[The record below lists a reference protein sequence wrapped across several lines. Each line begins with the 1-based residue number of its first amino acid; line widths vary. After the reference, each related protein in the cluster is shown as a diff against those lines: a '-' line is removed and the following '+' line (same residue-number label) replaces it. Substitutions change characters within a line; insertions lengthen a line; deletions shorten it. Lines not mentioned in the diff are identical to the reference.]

1 MSIDTSLSPLRDERF
16 GLVQAQHLLNRAG
29 FGGTPSQVKALATMG
44 VQQAVAMLVDYQ
56 SIDMSEVTTLQADA
70 DILRPPSAEEKL
82 MYVKARRDND
92 EKAQEQ
98 IRAER
103 IRRENEDRGQM
114 RSLEHGWLQRMVE
127 TPRPLEEKLTLLWH
141 GHFATNY
148 RTVRDSFLMYQQNQF
163 FRDNAAGN
171 FAQLARGI
179 IRDPA
184 MLRFLDNNTNRK
196 GRPNENLAREL
207 MELFTLG
214 EGQYSE
220 SDIKEGARALTGY
233 SYEDND
239 FVFNQ
244 RQHDAGA
251 KKILGQSGAFAG
263 DEFVDLLLKHPA
275 CARFIA
281 FKLYKH
287 FVMDVTDPRSLP
299 ASAQQVV
306 KELSDDLR
314 RNRYELR
321 PVLKKLFASRH
332 FYDAGNVGSMIK
344 SPVQLLVGT
353 VRMLDTPT
361 RTMGVLTQAMQL
373 MGQEL
378 FNPPSV
384 AGWDGG
390 RSWINSSTLFV
401 RQNLCIYLIT
411 GRMPTDSKTK
421 KADQRYDPTK
431 LLEEVKDKEIAT
443 VVDLFL
449 STLLPGVV
457 TELHRTE
464 LMKWWQT
471 RGGGVDRAG
480 LTEMLVLITALPEYQ
495 LC

>member
-1 MSIDTSLSPLRDERF
+1 MSIDTSLAPLRDERF
-16 GLVQAQHLLNRAG
+16 GFVQAQHLLNRAG
-29 FGGTPSQVKALATMG
+29 FGGTPAQVKALAALG
-44 VQQAVAMLVDYQ
+44 VQQAVSMLVDYQ
-56 SIDMSEVTTLQADA
+56 SIDMSEVTALQANA
-70 DILRPPSAEEKL
+70 DILRPPTAEEKL
-82 MYVKARRDND
+82 MYAKARRDND
-92 EKAQEQ
+92 EKLQEEF
-98 IRAER
+98 RAER

-171 FAQLARGI
+171 FATLARGI

-233 SYEDND
+233 SFEDND
-239 FVFNQ
+239 FVFNP
-244 RQHDAGA
+244 RQHDGGA
-251 KKILGQSGAFAG
+251 KKILGQTGAYKG
-263 DEFVDLLLKHPA
+263 DEFVDLLLSHPA
-275 CARFIA
+275 CARFVA
-281 FKLYKH
+281 FKLYKQ
-287 FVMDVTDPRSLP
+287 FVMDVTDLKSLP
-299 ASAQQVV
+299 EPAQAVV
-306 KELSDDLR
+306 KLLSDELR
-314 RNRYELR
+314 RSRYELR

-332 FYDAGNVGSMIK
+332 FYDASNVGAMIK
-344 SPVQLLVGT
+344 SPVQLLVGS

-411 GRMPTDSKTK
+411 GRTPTDSKNK
-421 KADQRYDPTK
+421 KADTRYDPMK
-431 LLEEVKDKEIAT
+431 LLEGVDTGNRAA
-443 VVDLFL
+443 VVELFL
-449 STLLPGVV
+449 STMLPGEVS
-457 TELHRTE
+457 EQRRSE
-464 LMKWWQT
+464 LMNWWQA
-471 RGGGVDRAG
+471 RGGSVDRAG
-480 LTEMLVLITALPEYQ
+480 LMEMLVLVTALPEYQ